1 MRTLREIAFDALRD
15 PTLKG
20 SARAWATPYLNAL
33 THCETASDT
42 YIFETAREQIPYAL
56 SNLQSWRGDSAR
68 SIKRELR
75 EHYDGVTV

>member
-1 MRTLREIAFDALRD
+1 MRTLREIARDALND

-20 SARAWATPYLNAL
+20 SARAWSTPYLNAL

-68 SIKRELR
+68 GIKAELKS
-75 EHYDGVTV
+75 HL